1 MRFIPVI
8 PFLLLTVLSLCEARA
23 NTRSRTDPL
32 PVARPV
38 PGNSLGEELR
48 GLAPSFSDL
57 IGNFVPGAEEI
68 FSMSI
73 NVLAGTPARVVSY
86 YVNEVCK

>member
-57 IGNFVPGAEEI
+57 IGKFVPGAEEI